1 MTGENELAQ
10 NILMHDYRVYG
21 KKARI
26 HERVTFLAE
35 KRMVEYRTDCARKHF
50 LPFLPLRYTETKDY
64 LKIPAHITTE
74 VQLWDYVKQK
84 KRFWL
89 NHHSQRPRREHR

>member
-1 MTGENELAQ
+1 M
-10 NILMHDYRVYG
+10 MHDYHVHG

-35 KRMVEYRTDCARKHF
+35 KRMVEYRTDCARKRF
-50 LPFLPLRYTETKDY
+50 LPFLPLRYSETKDY
-64 LKIPAHITTE
+64 LKIPACITTE
-74 VQLWDYVKQK
+74 KQLWDYVKEK

-89 NHHSQRPRREHR
+89 NHHSLKPRQEQREET